1 MKQHKLNSEEIDLI
15 INAAYNDLSLI
26 NKLRAYLLIN
36 KNEEAK
42 RIYDEYKETAESVKE
57 ITQYE
62 MSEELEHKIKNKIG
76 LKTEERRSFVTDLY
90 SLIIMKPVAASL
102 TAVLLVITIS
112 TSVLLNN
119 NRTVENNNYSQAE
132 IEMAELHTK
141 QALEM
146 VSSILTNTSNKV
158 RKDILKNTVSSE
170 INKGINIVN
179 QLFIE
184 GEKNEN

>member
-15 INAAYNDLSLI
+15 INAAYNDLSII
-26 NKLRAYLLIN
+26 NKIRVYLLIN

-62 MSEELEHKIKNKIG
+62 MSEELEHKIKNRIG
-76 LKTEERRSFVTDLY
+76 IKPEEQRSFLTDLY

-102 TAVLLVITIS
+102 TAVLLIITIS
-112 TSVLLNN
+112 TSVVLNN
-119 NRTVENNNYSQAE
+119 NRTIESNNYSQAE
-132 IEMAELHTK
+132 IEMAELQTK

-146 VSSILTNTSNKV
+146 VSSILTSTSNKV

>member
-62 MSEELEHKIKNKIG
+62 MSEELEHKIKNIIG

-102 TAVLLVITIS
+102 TAVRV
-112 TSVLLNN
+112 N
-119 NRTVENNNYSQAE
+119 
-132 IEMAELHTK
+132 
-141 QALEM
+141 
-146 VSSILTNTSNKV
+146 LTY
-158 RKDILKNTVSSE
+158 
-170 INKGINIVN
+170 
-179 QLFIE
+179 
-184 GEKNEN
+184 